1 LTLETV
7 DLNSGVVDSTIYSYD
22 TDDKV
27 VEIRDTKK
35 TYSDFQ
41 YNDKYQLSSYKTTQ
55 VVKGKSITE
64 SYSLTYND
72 DNLVTQIAVLN
83 ASGDT
88 VRKSD
93 YAYQNQKLQKIR
105 ESEANTIIE
114 TTFDVENGR
123 LISAN
128 TFNAKGKLQLS
139 KLFTYEGEYS
149 GAKSYYCT
157 AKFKN
162 SKGVAL
168 GSYVFQYNRYD
179 ENTPVVGPSETAEVS
194 KPKQSSNFIT
204 GYFHALSDR
213 ITRNRLRGHAP
224 NVIVGIV
231 AWILAIAAAIT
242 YFILCSDWYLPF
254 GGEYQKNGMKRTWVF
269 NIEPYWDAT
278 LTVLILLAAFLSS
291 LIVLLTV
298 GGLTYL
304 ILWIVKLL
312 LIVLVY
318 AGMIACVL
326 GIIGALLIPDGDGKG
341 CGCGTAIIGGVLW
354 AFSDPIFAFGDM
366 CVKWGFD
373 FMSALN
379 LYGWTKDLFVYYWDV
394 ILLACVT
401 PLLTFIGVALL
412 IMLLVALLSGTEWIV
427 MKVYGVSRPCP
438 VCGSKSSKEYW
449 VDRMHQHPVKLHPG
463 VYGIFRHTN
472 PVTHEKLP
480 TLLLTGKGR
489 LLRRCPSCGN
499 FINADTSQSYGTE
512 KHVGIVGHRSSG
524 KSYLTYTILGRI
536 MNMYGSSASQIDV
549 DSDTRI
555 ESNVARIRNNDGIQT
570 DVRDSYRAIQV
581 ILKQKLR
588 PIPYHLFFYDVAG
601 EKFNQTSSASK
612 TAMDFYKNV
621 NQIIFIVDP
630 TTIDFSHAPCSD
642 TMQAWLK
649 DHASSEHYSV
659 DGTFS
664 TLKSILESV
673 GRQPKSIDVIFALV
687 KADMGYIDYCGGRLN
702 MTDEEVKNFMQS
714 ELGLANLVN
723 AARGSFN
730 KVEFVITSVESGY
743 SERINVITDKILHN
757 LGVK

>member
-1 LTLETV
+1 
-7 DLNSGVVDSTIYSYD
+7 
-22 TDDKV
+22 
-27 VEIRDTKK
+27 
-35 TYSDFQ
+35 
-41 YNDKYQLSSYKTTQ
+41 
-55 VVKGKSITE
+55 
-64 SYSLTYND
+64 
-72 DNLVTQIAVLN
+72 VTQIAVLN

-88 VRKSD
+88 IRKSD
-93 YAYQNQKLQKIR
+93 YSYQNRKLQKIR
-105 ESEANTIIE
+105 ESEANTIVE

-128 TFNAKGKLQLS
+128 TFNAKGELQLS
-139 KLFTYEGEYS
+139 KLISYESVYS
-149 GAKSYYCT
+149 GVQSYYYT
-157 AKFKN
+157 ARLKN
-162 SKGVAL
+162 SEGVDL
-168 GSYVFQYNRYD
+168 GSYAYHYNRYAD
-179 ENTPVVGPSETAEVS
+179 NDPAVTAEVS
-194 KPKQSSNFIT
+194 KPKQSSNFIAEYVHT
-204 GYFHALSDR
+204 LSDR
-213 ITRNRLRGHAP
+213 ITWNRMRGDAP
-224 NVIVGIV
+224 NRIVGIV
-231 AWILAIAAAIT
+231 AWVLAIVAAVI
-242 YFILCSDWYLPF
+242 YFSLCSDWYLPF
-254 GGEYQKNGMKRTWVF
+254 GGEYQENGMKRTWVF

-278 LTVLILLAAFLSS
+278 LTVLILFAAFLSS
-291 LIVLLTV
+291 LIVLIAV
-298 GGLTYL
+298 GGLTYI

-318 AGMIACVL
+318 AGAIALFL
-326 GIIGALLIPDGDGKG
+326 GIIACLVPDEEAKG
-341 CGCGTAIIGGVLW
+341 CGCGTAIIGGVLCG
-354 AFSDPIFAFGDM
+354 FSDSIFAFGDK
-366 CVKWGFD
+366 CVEWGFD
-373 FMSALN
+373 FMSTLN
-379 LYGWTKDLFVYYWDV
+379 LFGWAKDLFVYYWDM
-394 ILLACVT
+394 ILLTCVT
-401 PLLTFIGVALL
+401 PLVIFIGVALL

-427 MKVYGVSRPCP
+427 MKIYGVSRPCP
-438 VCGSKSSKEYW
+438 ICGSKSTKEYW

-499 FINADTSQSYGTE
+499 FINADTNQSYGTE
-512 KHVGIVGHRSSG
+512 KHIGIVGHRSSG

-536 MNMYGSSASQIDV
+536 MDMYGSSASQIDV
-549 DSDTRI
+549 DSDTKI

-581 ILKQKLR
+581 ILKQKFR

-601 EKFNQTSSASK
+601 EKFNQMSSASK

-642 TMQAWLK
+642 KMQAWLK
-649 DHASSEHYSV
+649 EHASSEHYSV

-687 KADMGYIDYCGGRLN
+687 KADMGYIDYCGGRRN

-730 KVEFVITSVESGY
+730 KVEFVITSVESEY
-743 SERINVITDKILHN
+743 SDRINVITDKILHN